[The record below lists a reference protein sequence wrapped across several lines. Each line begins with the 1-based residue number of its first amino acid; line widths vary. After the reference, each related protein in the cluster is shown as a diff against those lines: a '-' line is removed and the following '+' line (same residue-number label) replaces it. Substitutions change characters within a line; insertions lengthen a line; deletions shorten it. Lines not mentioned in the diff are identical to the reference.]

1 MPVPLFGQ
9 YTSYQRSTTN
19 KQYVMNKRGFFVFHG
34 KAKKPMLELFSNQQK
49 EWS

>member
-1 MPVPLFGQ
+1 MLVPLFGQ
-9 YTSYQRSTTN
+9 YTSYQRNTT
-19 KQYVMNKRGFFVFHG
+19 NKRGFFVFHG